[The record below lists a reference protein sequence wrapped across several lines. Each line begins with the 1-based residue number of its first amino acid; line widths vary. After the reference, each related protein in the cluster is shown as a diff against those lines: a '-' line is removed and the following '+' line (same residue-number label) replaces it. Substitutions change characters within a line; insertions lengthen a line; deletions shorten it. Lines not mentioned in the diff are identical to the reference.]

1 MIVGKM
7 SKSNPGNLGYIPAE
21 VLIVKLDEAGIV
33 TRYKKT
39 FKPKSVLILKPGADL
54 EIASGENYCEVLYN
68 GEKWFVK
75 DNDISIISSI

>member
-1 MIVGKM
+1 MNVNWEAGD
-7 SKSNPGNLGYIPAE
+7 LAFIPAE
-21 VLIVKLDEAGIV
+21 VMILKIGKSGIVK
-33 TRYKKT
+33 RYKKT
-39 FKPKSVLILKPGADL
+39 LKPKNVLILKPGADL

>member
-1 MIVGKM
+1 MM
-7 SKSNPGNLGYIPAE
+7 SKVNKTNLGNLGYIPAE

-39 FKPKSVLILKPGADL
+39 FKPKSVLIVDSLTD
-54 EIASGENYCEVLYN
+54 SQYDYEVLYN

-75 DNDISIISSI
+75 DDDISIISNT